1 MKNANAFPR
10 FGAVLLGLAL
20 AQGATAADGP
30 DWIETSND
38 NAQILLKVMAEFQPE
53 QAASLG
59 VDGYDKDILDL
70 RENIV
75 QRSMEATAAAGNK
88 LEQRLAQAKDPRVR
102 QDLEILIKAA
112 NDSVEST
119 QLQRKYML
127 PYFDLPLT
135 LFFGTQTL
143 VDPQI
148 PKERQ
153 QAIVARLRKY
163 AGLADGY
170 QPITELAKARTS
182 EHFGENLVGP
192 YKAEVQ
198 QNLNDAPR
206 MIEGI
211 KQLLANSE
219 VEGWQEPFDTLAGQL
234 RDYEDWVKTEILPR
248 ARTDHQLPEPIY
260 ANQLKNVG
268 VDMDPREL
276 IDVAQRSFME
286 IRTEMQSLAPIVAER
301 HGFKSSDYRDVIRE
315 LKKDQLVGKD
325 ILPRYRDRLHEIEG
339 IIREHEL
346 VTLPERDA
354 RIRLASEA
362 ESAAIPAPHLKPPRL
377 IGNTGEYAEF
387 VLPLN
392 IPSDS
397 GKELE
402 QNDFTFDAASW
413 TLIAHE
419 ARPGHELQ
427 FSSII
432 EQGVSIPRVVF
443 AFNSANVEGWALY
456 AESFM
461 QPYEPPEGQL
471 IALQMRLQ
479 RAARAFLDPMLNLG
493 MMQPEDA
500 RRFITEEVVL
510 SPAMAK
516 QEVDRYTFRAPG
528 QATSYFYGYLNLMQ
542 LRAQTELA
550 LGEKFN
556 ARAFHDFILSQGL
569 LPPDLLAKAV
579 KEQFIP
585 AQRGET

>member
-556 ARAFHDFILSQGL
+556 ARAFHNFILSQGL

>member
-1 MKNANAFPR
+1 MNYAKALPR
-10 FGAVLLGLAL
+10 FGAVMLGLAL
-20 AQGATAADGP
+20 AQGAAAAGQP
-30 DWIETSND
+30 DWIATSNG
-38 NAQILLKVMAEFQPE
+38 NAQVLLDVMAEFQPE

-59 VDGYDKDILDL
+59 VDGHDDEIMDL
-70 RENIV
+70 RENV
-75 QRSMEATAAAGNK
+75 TQRSIDATEAARKT
-88 LEQRLAQAKDPRVR
+88 LEGRLDQAKDPRVR

-112 NDSVEST
+112 HDDIRST
-119 QLQRKYML
+119 KLQRQYML
-127 PYFDLPLT
+127 PYFDLPRG
-135 LFFGTQTL
+135 LFFSAQGL
-143 VDPQI
+143 LNPQI

-153 QAIVARLRKY
+153 QAIVERLRKY
-163 AGLADGY
+163 AGMEDGY

-182 EHFGENLVGP
+182 ERFDEDLVGP
-192 YKAEVQ
+192 YRAEVQ
-198 QNLNDAPR
+198 QSIKDAPR
-206 MIEGI
+206 MIEGV
-211 KQLLANSE
+211 KQLLAKSE
-219 VEGWQEPFDTLAGQL
+219 VRGWQEPYETLAGQL
-234 RDYEDWVKTEILPR
+234 RDYVDWVKTEVLQR
-248 ARTDHQLPEPIY
+248 SREDHRLPEAIY
-260 ANQLKNVG
+260 ANNLSSFG

-276 IDVAQRSFME
+276 MAVAQRSFME

-301 HGFKSSDYRDVIRE
+301 QGFESTDYRDVIRE
-315 LKKDQLVGKD
+315 LKKDQLVGKE
-325 ILPRYRDRLHEIEG
+325 ILPKYEKRLHEIEG
-339 IIREHEL
+339 IIKEHQL

-354 RIRLASEA
+354 KIRLASEA
-362 ESAAIPAPHLKPPRL
+362 ESAAMPAPHLQPPRL

-397 GKELE
+397 GEDLKM
-402 QNDFTFDAASW
+402 NDFTFDAASW

-427 FSSII
+427 FASII
-432 EQGVSIPRVVF
+432 ERGVSIPRAIF

-456 AESFM
+456 AESIM

-471 IALQMRLQ
+471 ITLQMRLQ
-479 RAARAFLDPMLNLG
+479 RAARAFVDPMLNLG
-493 MMQPEDA
+493 MMEPEDA
-500 RRFITEEVVL
+500 RQFLMNEVVL

-528 QATSYFYGYLNLMQ
+528 QATSYFYGYLKLMG

-550 LGEKFN
+550 LGDKFD

-579 KEQFIP
+579 KERFIP